1 ISISLLQYDL
11 FRKKKPYI
19 SCGNRMY
26 WYLHMKIAA
35 KNYTDTNL
43 FRDNEITT
51 ILTAII
57 LLLK

>member
-1 ISISLLQYDL
+1 
-11 FRKKKPYI
+11 
-19 SCGNRMY
+19 MY

-35 KNYTDTNL
+35 KNYTDTDL